1 MNENVVFEIVKQ
13 ITWIEWIGT
22 IFGLL
27 TVWYSVKSNILTWP
41 TGIISVTAFGVLF
54 FQIKL
59 YSDALL
65 QIFFLVMC
73 IAGWWNWSLKKNDQ
87 KELPITYLKD
97 KDRYKIA
104 GLMLGFIIL
113 SGWFFSS
120 FTDAH
125 IPLWD
130 STATGI
136 SITAQLLLIRKKF
149 ETWFL
154 WIIVD
159 ILSIGIY
166 LYKEVYLTT
175 FLYVVFLCMAIK
187 GYFEWKKQIVK
198 QKELS
203 L

>member
-1 MNENVVFEIVKQ
+1 MVFRQ
-13 ITWIEWIGT
+13 IKHSNMANRHHFSNCIWGFIFSNQT
-22 IFGLL
+22 IFRR
-27 TVWYSVKSNILTWP
+27 TFAN
-41 TGIISVTAFGVLF
+41 FLF
-54 FQIKL
+54 
-59 YSDALL
+59 SDVYCRVVE
-65 QIFFLVMC
+65 LV
-73 IAGWWNWSLKKNDQ
+73 IKKNDQ

-125 IPLWD
+125 IPFWD